1 MLTQRLVVNADGT
14 ATLTIKSGPDTTAQ
28 LVDLV
33 GELATRSEIT
43 TEGTITMLDPN
54 EHPVIG

>member
-14 ATLTIKSGPDTTAQ
+14 ATLTINATADTLSQ

-33 GELATRSEIT
+33 GELDTRSEIT

-54 EHPVIG
+54 EHPVIT